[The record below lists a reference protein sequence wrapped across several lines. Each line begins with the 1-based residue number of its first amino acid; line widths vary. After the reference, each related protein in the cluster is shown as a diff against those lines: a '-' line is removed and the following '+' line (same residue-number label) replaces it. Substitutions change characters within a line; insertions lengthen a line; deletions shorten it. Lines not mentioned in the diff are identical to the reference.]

1 MRGLSIT
8 AHCAPH
14 RVDGGARCAR
24 GALALSIA
32 LLLVLVAGFS
42 PARAVEFD
50 EILPDRTLEARARAI
65 SSGLR
70 CLVCQNQSI
79 DDSNAPLARDLRLLV
94 RERLKAGDSDAQVR
108 AFLVARY
115 GDFVLLKPPMTGTT
129 LLLWGAPFLIL
140 GGGAVALAL
149 GVRRRRR
156 QAIAVPLSDEEKAR
170 LKAALGA
177 E

>member
-1 MRGLSIT
+1 MRRILAILSLIL
-8 AHCAPH
+8 AMSAPANA
-14 RVDGGARCAR
+14 VQPDEVLKDP
-24 GALALSIA
+24 AL
-32 LLLVLVAGFS
+32 
-42 PARAVEFD
+42 EQ
-50 EILPDRTLEARARAI
+50 RARAI

-94 RERLKAGDSDAQVR
+94 RERLKAGDSDDAVI
-108 AFLVARY
+108 AFIVARY

-140 GGGAVALAL
+140 AGGAVAIAL

-156 QAIAVPLSDEEKAR
+156 QAVAIPLNDEEKAR
-170 LKAALGA
+170 LEAALGS